1 MAAKKK
7 APKAPKAPKAKRPA
21 GDTKN
26 GITRPA
32 AGTVTGTIWD
42 IADKLAAK
50 GPVVRADVMDAA
62 VAKDIAEATVAT
74 QFQRWRIYNGITE
87 RSTRAK
93 ADKQPKKKAP
103 KAPKGSKKAPK
114 APPAPA
120 AAAS

>member
-7 APKAPKAPKAKRPA
+7 APKAPKAPKAKKPS
-21 GDTKN
+21 GDQKN

-32 AGTVTGTIWD
+32 AGTMTGQIWD

-50 GPVVRADVMDAA
+50 GPVVRADVMEAA

-74 QFQRWRIYNGITE
+74 QFQRWRIYHGITT

-93 ADKQPKKKAP
+93 AEKKPKAKAP
-103 KAPKGSKKAPK
+103 KAPKAKK

-120 AAAS
+120 AAAG